1 MSSRSRGARAGLRG
15 TGRRGPAALPPSLPQ
30 GASSRGRGA
39 GGRPEPISTQRAAGA
54 GGPGRGDRSRSRASD
69 QEATV
74 LGHPPRALPAGFSAQ
89 SAGRRQ
95 VPTGGKGRPRGDPQ
109 FAGGALPALSRA
121 SRPPAAVAA
130 LSFQASTGAGRG
142 PGLRAHWL
150 QPQDGCSRVCQKL
163 GARGG
168 GAVRR
173 PQPPTDAGHLT
184 GLRRPGR
191 GSPPHFAFEGRTAG
205 RAGVGGGKPGGLH
218 GDRAWLDAAGG
229 RDGR

>member
-1 MSSRSRGARAGLRG
+1 M
-15 TGRRGPAALPPSLPQ
+15 
-30 GASSRGRGA
+30 
-39 GGRPEPISTQRAAGA
+39 
-54 GGPGRGDRSRSRASD
+54 
-69 QEATV
+69 

-218 GDRAWLDAAGG
+218 GDRTWLDAAGG